1 MCFLLDKIHILYRRD
16 FMKWLWLKTKLRD
29 WLGVQEAE
37 DYFCRNIDDLERRYS
52 KLVDEHLKLEDTNR
66 ALRERNEFILKNFQ
80 IAVDHNPYENQSWAV
95 VCINGQPQYV
105 NFLTLRHHEAHEIM
119 RYLRH
124 YDKGSMVV
132 DSPHRTMK
140 LDTFKYF

>member
-1 MCFLLDKIHILYRRD
+1 
-16 FMKWLWLKTKLRD
+16 MKLWLKTKLRD
-29 WLGVQEAE
+29 WLGIQESEA
-37 DYFCRNIDDLERRYS
+37 YFCRNIEDLERRYS
-52 KLVDEHLKLEDTNR
+52 LLVDDNIRLENENR

-105 NFLTLRHHEAHEIM
+105 NFLTLRNHEAHEIM
-119 RYLRH
+119 RYLRN

>member
-1 MCFLLDKIHILYRRD
+1 
-16 FMKWLWLKTKLRD
+16 MKWLRFKLRD
-29 WLGVQEAE
+29 WLGITEME
-37 DYFCRNIDDLERRYS
+37 NRMS
-52 KLVDEHLKLEDTNR
+52 KNFESLDKRHSNLVDALLGLENENR

-105 NFLTLRHHEAHEIM
+105 NFLTLRNHEAHEIM

-124 YDKGSMVV
+124 YDKGSVVV